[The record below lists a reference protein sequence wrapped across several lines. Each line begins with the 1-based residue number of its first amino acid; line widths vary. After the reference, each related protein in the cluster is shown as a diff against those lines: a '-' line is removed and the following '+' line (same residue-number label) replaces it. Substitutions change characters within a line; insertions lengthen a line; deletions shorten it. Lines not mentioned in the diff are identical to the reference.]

1 MNRQTGI
8 ENIMEVHRTVR
19 GRVASFS
26 RKFNILRGM
35 MTTYATLHF
44 VLFLSV
50 AGIQAQTSTQ
60 TEWPI
65 TVGEAIQN
73 SLKPGDSH
81 IYTLEPGSGRFVYG
95 FVMQESVGVAV
106 AVYDPDGKKAAEFD
120 GPARGK
126 ISFQFDTEAAGRY
139 RIGVTPSGQDEGD
152 YSILVSVVEPVA
164 TDPAG
169 RTDQLMAEYTGEDVP
184 GAAVLVMKDGH
195 IVFQKSYGMASLTY
209 GIPMSENT
217 LHNIGSTSKHFLTF
231 GLLLLRDEGKLSLD
245 DDVRTY
251 IPELPDFGHIV
262 TLRHLASHTSG
273 YREYLNLISMT
284 GRNLSSDLNIEEIIR
299 TVQRQPELQN
309 VPGSEFNYN
318 NTGYALLAEVIK
330 RVTGPPFPQ
339 WMKENLFDPLEMQ
352 HTVVRTSPSQVV
364 PNRSVGYSLIG
375 DAVYTE
381 VTDLGGAAGAGGI
394 HSTLGDLAKWIRNL
408 NHPVIGTA
416 EMIEEM
422 ATPFELTGGNSTQ
435 YGLGLM
441 VGEYKG
447 LPGYRHGGADMAH
460 RSDMMVFPGIEGA
473 VVTQSNLAS
482 YRWQDTFQVIDHFF
496 GEYLEEEEAE
506 FVYDPER
513 FDLLAGRYEMS
524 TMPGFIITFARD
536 GERIYAQ
543 TTGQKLDLTATSD
556 STFTTFIVE
565 PASITFH
572 LNEDATADSLT
583 LHHVGTQIFRQM
595 IEFTL
600 SPDAMAEFSG
610 RYYSEEIETL
620 YTVLLKEDNLYLR
633 HYQVDNDF
641 ALTPASED
649 RFRSRFPLS
658 SIEFMRSDQGQIT
671 GFKASNGRT
680 RDVLFERQD

>member
-1 MNRQTGI
+1 
-8 ENIMEVHRTVR
+8 MEVHRTVR

-26 RKFNILRGM
+26 RKPNILRGM
-35 MTTYATLHF
+35 MTTYVTLHF

-81 IYTLEPGSGRFVYG
+81 IYTMEPGSGRFVYG
-95 FVMQESVGVAV
+95 FVIQESVGVAV
-106 AVYDPDGKKAAEFD
+106 AVYNPNGKKAAEFD

-126 ISFQFDTEAAGRY
+126 ISFQFDTEAEGQY

-184 GAAVLVMKDGH
+184 GVAVLVMKDGH

-209 GIPMSENT
+209 GIPMSDNT
-217 LHNIGSTSKHFLTF
+217 LHNIASTAKHFLTF

-251 IPELPDFGHIV
+251 IPELPDFGHTV
-262 TLRHLASHTSG
+262 KLRHLASHTSG
-273 YREYLNLISMT
+273 YREYITLLAMT
-284 GRNLSSDLNIEEIIR
+284 GRNLSTDLDIEEIIR

-318 NTGYALLAEVIK
+318 NTGYTLLAEVIK
-330 RVTGPPFPQ
+330 RVSGTPFPQ
-339 WMKENLFDPLEMQ
+339 WMKENLFEPLEMH
-352 HTVVRTSPSQVV
+352 HTVVRTSLSQVV
-364 PNRSVGYSLIG
+364 PNRSMGYSISG
-375 DAVYTE
+375 DGVYTE
-381 VTDLGGAAGAGGI
+381 VTDLGGPPGDGQI
-394 HSTLGDLAKWIRNL
+394 HTTLGDLAKWIRNL
-408 NHPVIGTA
+408 NHPVIGTP
-416 EMIEEM
+416 ELIEEM
-422 ATPFELTGGNSTQ
+422 ATPFELSDGNFTQ
-435 YGLGLM
+435 YGLGLYI
-441 VGEYKG
+441 GDYKG
-447 LPGYRHGGADMAH
+447 LPNYNHGGRDLAH
-460 RSDMMVFPGIEGA
+460 WSMMMVFPGIDGA

-482 YRWQDTFQVIDHFF
+482 YRFPVTDQVTDLFF
-496 GEYLEEEEAE
+496 GEYLEEEVKEEEAE
-506 FVYDPER
+506 FVYEPEK
-513 FDLLAGRYEMS
+513 FDLLAGRYEL
-524 TMPGFIITFARD
+524 PGNIFTFVRD
-536 GERIYAQ
+536 AERIYLHP
-543 TTGQKLDLTATSD
+543 TGLPEVDLTATSD
-556 STFTTFIVE
+556 STFYLAGVGY
-565 PASITFH
+565 SITFH

-583 LHHVGTQIFRQM
+583 LHLGGNQIAHKM
-595 IEFTL
+595 TEFNL
-600 SPDAMAEFSG
+600 SPDAMAEVAG

-620 YTVLLKEDNLYLR
+620 YTVLLEEDNLYLR
-633 HYQVDNDF
+633 HYQADNDF
-641 ALTPASED
+641 VLTHGSED
-649 RFRSRFPLS
+649 RFYASFPLS
-658 SIEFMRSDQGQIT
+658 SVASVEFVRDEEGRIT